1 MGEAE
6 GVVGSGMPRGARE
19 SRSDGLPPPRRLG
32 SPAGGHEPARPLRR
46 RTGSLAV
53 RHRLIH
59 DHDDL
64 VAALP
69 DIDAEVVGLDVE
81 RSTKPRYDNPAA
93 LVQVGTAEV
102 VLLIDTHE
110 LGGHVPILGDF
121 LAERIVVLHAGTND
135 IPSLDEADVDLDTFE
150 DTAVAA
156 AVLGLPLGLDNLL
169 QELLG
174 VALSP
179 DKDRF
184 QRADWERRPL
194 PDDMAAYAAGDVEH
208 LPALIMDLRERLAD
222 LGRLDWYRQER
233 DHMIDSTRASTR
245 AWEDTRGSGRLG
257 DAQRSVLRAL
267 WIRREHLAKRDDLAP
282 QRVLRDETLV
292 DLAGSPAVD
301 VDDLSRRN
309 KRRNQPTRGHAVE
322 LLEAQGEGLAAQPQ
336 ARTGASR
343 RFDRADR
350 DRHAAMRNA
359 RSAVADEMGLD
370 AGFLC
375 PGRTLWAPI
384 AAEPADV
391 DELVAHL
398 DLRPWQCD
406 LLADMLWEAYTSVE

>member
-1 MGEAE
+1 M
-6 GVVGSGMPRGARE
+6 
-19 SRSDGLPPPRRLG
+19 L
-32 SPAGGHEPARPLRR
+32 
-46 RTGSLAV
+46 
-53 RHRLIH
+53 
-59 DHDDL
+59 L
-64 VAALP
+64 V
-69 DIDAEVVGLDVE
+69 
-81 RSTKPRYDNPAA
+81 
-93 LVQVGTAEV
+93 
-102 VLLIDTHE
+102 DTHR
-110 LGGHVPILGDF
+110 LGGHVPVLGNF
-121 LAERIVVLHAGTND
+121 LVGRVVVLHAGTND

-208 LPALIMDLRERLAD
+208 LPELIMDLRGRLTD

-233 DHMIDSTRASTR
+233 DHMIDSTRAATR
-245 AWEDTRGSGRLG
+245 SWEDTRGSGRL
-257 DAQRSVLRAL
+257 DDDQRAVLRAL
-267 WIRREHLAKRDDLAP
+267 WTRREDLARRDDLAP

-292 DLAGSPAVD
+292 DLAGSPAD
-301 VDDLSRRN
+301 DIEDLSRRN
-309 KRRNQPTRGHAVE
+309 KRRGQPTRGHAAE
-322 LLEAQGEGLAAQPQ
+322 LLEAQVEGLAAGPET
-336 ARTGASR
+336 RNGSSR
-343 RFDRADR
+343 RFDRRDR

-359 RSAVADEMGLD
+359 RSELADEMGLD

-384 AAEPADV
+384 EADPADQ
-391 DELVAHL
+391 DELVANL
-398 DLRPWQCD
+398 DLRPWQCE
-406 LLADMLWEAYTSVE
+406 LLADALWDAYTTVE